1 MRGSPAGCIRQ
12 SQGGKTALCRVLRAP
27 CEYAGGGDGDYMRAV
42 GYSGEC
48 VSSRALVRV
57 QEHSGVARKG
67 VHGAERHPYRVS
79 RERVAVGSRLCLA
92 PRRLEVGLAQGREGE
107 AAKVALCQRLRLARV
122 DAPNEGGDDRGG
134 ARLPGPL
141 HAHKGARQ
149 PEAVAAR
156 QAEGEGEED
165 EVERD
170 EHECFG
176 QAAAEADTRLGKR
189 VELERPAARLR
200 PQQGTLRLS
209 AQQRQ
214 RLRRRRGELP
224 QLRASR

>member
-1 MRGSPAGCIRQ
+1 MAARQ
-12 SQGGKTALCRVLRAP
+12 VHG
-27 CEYAGGGDGDYMRAV
+27 EYAKGIVDVGLVDARLIEPEERLTAVLLLEAGGPAREGPVLGDV
-42 GYSGEC
+42 VVVPC
-48 VSSRALVRV
+48 VA
-57 QEHSGVARKG
+57 HKG